1 LASTNGSGTKQ
12 TLILAVTVGE
22 SDDEKE
28 NDDDSVLEREVLA
41 LYKAAAVEKK
51 DAPEFDQLYDLQVVS
66 AADAS
71 KVGHHQCL
79 VCVYLRMPC
88 EQEERSSM
96 YMFLLG
102 LCDIAFHRLWSVMLF
117 CFLFLCL
124 LLTLLSSCLLS
135 EHQVLSMASAAATQ
149 ASKGLS
155 SSSPLLSAA
164 LSNALTKLRESGVA
178 SVGLDPPHIANAFMT
193 VGNVYAKQT
202 KSARA
207 KIASWRSRVSRG
219 LWVDG
224 FGRDATNLRQRI
236 LSTFDS
242 ETLAAAGL
250 PLVASYR
257 LEMRKQL
264 QELLDNAV
272 IDMFN

>member
-1 LASTNGSGTKQ
+1 MS
-12 TLILAVTVGE
+12 
-22 SDDEKE
+22 
-28 NDDDSVLEREVLA
+28 
-41 LYKAAAVEKK
+41 
-51 DAPEFDQLYDLQVVS
+51 
-66 AADAS
+66 
-71 KVGHHQCL
+71 C
-79 VCVYLRMPC
+79 VCVFAYAMQTRREKL
-88 EQEERSSM
+88 
-96 YMFLLG
+96 YAYVFLG
-102 LCDIAFHRLWSVMLF
+102 LCDIAFHHLWSVMLF

-135 EHQVLSMASAAATQ
+135 KHQVLSMASAAATQ

-164 LSNALTKLRESGVA
+164 LSNALTKVRESGVA

-207 KIASWRSRVSRG
+207 KIASWRSGVSRG

-272 IDMFN
+272 IDMFNRQVTNLETSTLKRFQALLLKNLNTDSNTYESTKANMDANAAALRQQTFAFETVLDDLEIPSSGLSKATTARTL